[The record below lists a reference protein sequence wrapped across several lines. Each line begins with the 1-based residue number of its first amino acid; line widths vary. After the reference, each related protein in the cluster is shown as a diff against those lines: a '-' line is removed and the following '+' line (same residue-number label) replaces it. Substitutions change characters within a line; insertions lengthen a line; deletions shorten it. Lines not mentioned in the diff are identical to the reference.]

1 MKKLPWIAV
10 ATLLAASAIGE
21 ADAAALPE
29 RATDVRPL
37 LVGSEAPHVDLV
49 AAAGDTVG
57 LRQLIAD
64 GPTAPIVYR
73 GGW

>member
-1 MKKLPWIAV
+1 MNKLPWIAV
-10 ATLLAASAIGE
+10 ATLLAASAIAE
-21 ADAAALPE
+21 ADEAALPE
-29 RATDVRPL
+29 RATDVRPR
-37 LVGSEAPHVDLV
+37 LVGSEAPDVDLV

-64 GPTAPIVYR
+64 GPTALIVYR